1 MTLRFARFKS
11 LAMALALLTLAAPAT
26 AQDMPTA
33 LPNNYVLSDILNRQR
48 VETAIGT
55 DRSTDPSAG
64 SSARREAPVRVITKY
79 HASREVSARVRRQF
93 AEWMSGLAGAPGGR
107 RIAASMRDSDPVRSW
122 ARIVGD
128 DELKPGDMADAVT
141 AYWIL
146 NWVMAN
152 DADST
157 RDEAQGVRRQVRR
170 MMASSPGYGRLKEAQ
185 RQEISEVLMLNFL
198 IQHAAFT
205 DAKARGDSETI
216 DRLGQAAVARFKT
229 EMGVDLN
236 GLRLTDAGF
245 MLIRQDATGATGA
258 TSATAP

>member
-1 MTLRFARFKS
+1 MTHARGFAF
-11 LAMALALLTLAAPAT
+11 AVLTLTLSLSAPSLEAR
-26 AQDMPTA
+26 AQDMPTV

-48 VETAIGT
+48 VDTAIGINRAT
-55 DRSTDPSAG
+55 GHATG
-64 SSARREAPVRVITKY
+64 SSARREAPVRVVTTY
-79 HASREVSARVRRQF
+79 HPSREVSARVRRQF

-122 ARIVGD
+122 ARIVGN
-128 DELKPGDMADAVT
+128 DELKPGDVVDAVT

-157 RDEAQGVRRQVRR
+157 RDEAQAVRRQVRR
-170 MMASSPGYGRLKEAQ
+170 MMAASPGYGRLKEAQ

-205 DAKARGDSETI
+205 DAKARGDSETV

-229 EMGVDLN
+229 EMGIDLN

-245 MLIRQDATGATGA
+245 LLVHQDATGA
-258 TSATAP
+258 TSATAQ

>member
-1 MTLRFARFKS
+1 MMLRFARFTS
-11 LAMALALLTLAAPAT
+11 LAMALALLTPAM

-48 VETAIGT
+48 VDAAIGVT
-55 DRSTDPSAG
+55 GATGQAAG
-64 SSARREAPVRVITKY
+64 PSARREAPVRVVTKY

-93 AEWMSGLAGAPGGR
+93 AEWMSSLAGAPGGR
-107 RIAASMRDSDPVRSW
+107 RIAASMHDRDPVRSW

-128 DELKPGDMADAVT
+128 DELKPGDMADAVA

-157 RDEAQGVRRQVRR
+157 RAEAQGVRRQVRR
-170 MMASSPGYGRLKEAQ
+170 MMAASPGYGRLKEAQ

-205 DAKARGDSETI
+205 DAKARGDSETT
-216 DRLGQAAVARFKT
+216 DRLGQAAVSRFKK
-229 EMGVDLN
+229 EMGVDLTE
-236 GLRLTDAGF
+236 LRLTDAGF
-245 MLIRQDATGATGA
+245 LFMRQDATGATA
-258 TSATAP
+258 Q